1 MESDFKALY
10 RTLRK
15 LGEIEETVPKYF
27 NGKPSKFQGTLRS
40 TIGNKTIE
48 LGLLHYP
55 WKRSLGVDKIN
66 QAYHFSNNTEL
77 DGALIIATKFSQS
90 AIDLASRINLKCEKR
105 IVLMEREEFDQLDT
119 MNADQNA
126 SQVK

>member
-1 MESDFKALY
+1 MESDFKKLY

-40 TIGNKTIE
+40 TIGNKSIE

-77 DGALIIATKFSQS
+77 DGALI
-90 AIDLASRINLKCEKR
+90 NLKCEKR
-105 IVLMEREEFDQLDT
+105 IVLMEREEFDQIDN
-119 MNADQNA
+119 MDVDQNA
-126 SQVK
+126 SQVI